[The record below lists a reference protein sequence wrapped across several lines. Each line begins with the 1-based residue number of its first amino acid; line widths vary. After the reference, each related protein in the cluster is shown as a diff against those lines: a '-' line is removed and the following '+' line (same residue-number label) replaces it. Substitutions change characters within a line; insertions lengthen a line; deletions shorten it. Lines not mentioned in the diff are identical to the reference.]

1 MPASVSVLI
10 YTYNSENHI
19 AECIKSAKLLTDN
32 VVVVDQK
39 STDATQS
46 IAKKERATI
55 MTVAHHIY
63 VEPIRMDGIKKATGD
78 WIFILDADERMTK
91 DLAVEIKT
99 VIEKPEYTNYKVPRK
114 NIFARQV
121 WLKNGG
127 WYPDEQTRLLKRS
140 AIKDWPKK
148 IHSTP
153 LIEGKQ
159 SKLTEPMLHY
169 FHGDLA
175 GMVNKTGVF
184 EQIESGLLYDANRA
198 SSTRI
203 FFRKFLGELF
213 RRLIQNAG
221 WKDGMTGIIES
232 YYQAYSKTITY
243 LFLYEK
249 QKA

>member
-1 MPASVSVLI
+1 MSVLI
-10 YTYNSENHI
+10 YTYNSESHI
-19 AECIKSAKLLTDN
+19 AECIESAKLLSDDI
-32 VVVVDQK
+32 VVVDQK
-39 STDATQS
+39 SSDATQS
-46 IAKKERATI
+46 IAKKAGATI
-55 MTVAHHIY
+55 VTVPHHIY

-78 WIFILDADERMTK
+78 WIFILDADERMTQE
-91 DLAVEIKT
+91 LADVVKAT
-99 VIEKPEYTNYKVPRK
+99 IEKPEFTSYKVPRK
-114 NIFARQV
+114 NIFARKV

-127 WYPDEQTRLLKRS
+127 WYPDEQTRLIKRS

-148 IHSTP
+148 IHATP
-153 LIEGKQ
+153 VIDGKQ
-159 SKLTEPMLHY
+159 SNLTEPMLHY
-169 FHGDLA
+169 FHGDIT

-198 SSTRI
+198 SSTLI

-213 RRLIQNAG
+213 RRLIKKAG